1 MSVGFS
7 FLAYIKIQQHAR
19 EYTHTFHS
27 SLIVQSYERQLK
39 MLTNRTSASI
49 LCSVFNTIR
58 ISRLVADWSIEDKK
72 PGVILYKMTFRQM
85 LVYVL
90 TKDPSNILFGQTT
103 MDNPDKLTTQGT
115 QEEENQ
121 NKNTPQCVL
130 DTKLFLFSS
139 AKQL

>member
-1 MSVGFS
+1 
-7 FLAYIKIQQHAR
+7 
-19 EYTHTFHS
+19 
-27 SLIVQSYERQLK
+27 
-39 MLTNRTSASI
+39 
-49 LCSVFNTIR
+49 
-58 ISRLVADWSIEDKK
+58 
-72 PGVILYKMTFRQM
+72 
-85 LVYVL
+85 
-90 TKDPSNILFGQTT
+90 